1 MVIAITISSIIF
13 FLSLFGIL
21 TIFLFNPLL
30 LMIVS
35 LSRRAVEIKSATKNL
50 SVSML
55 IIVRNAENIIT
66 EKIENSLNL
75 RYPSENIKIIIVSD
89 GSTDE
94 TENIIK
100 SFICNNLQLVSLKQH
115 KGKNMAIDQGIKSCI
130 GEIVIFSDVDA
141 MLDGDAILYLTKYFS
156 DPSVGGV
163 CGQRVIAENDKK
175 LKKAQSDYIRFDS
188 IIKKLESKTG
198 SISSNDGKLYAVR
211 KDLFRPIPPAV
222 TDDLFTCLSIIK
234 QGYRFLFEPNA
245 KAFIKVPS
253 RNPKHELTRRRR
265 IVCRS
270 LTGIF
275 LQKELLNP
283 FKYGIFSIRLFINKI
298 LRRFLPICMILMFLS
313 SIFLSFHIPFI
324 RILVFLQFIFYIL
337 AFSYLIVF
345 QNVRGFK
352 FMKRITSL
360 AYYFCLGNYG
370 TLLGLI
376 DFIRGKKV
384 VKWEPFKAD

>member
-1 MVIAITISSIIF
+1 MEAILFINSIVFIFSIA
-13 FLSLFGIL
+13 GIL
-21 TIFLFNPLL
+21 LILLINPLL
-30 LMIVS
+30 LHILFFAKWEKAVNVSPLTPTVS
-35 LSRRAVEIKSATKNL
+35 LIMV
-50 SVSML
+50 VH
-55 IIVRNAENIIT
+55 NAEHFIIN
-66 EKIENSLNL
+66 KIQNSRSLK
-75 RYPSENIKIIIVSD
+75 YPSEKYEIILYSD

-94 TENIIK
+94 TAEKAQPYITERVL
-100 SFICNNLQLVSLKQH
+100 FISSPTFE
-115 KGKNMAIDQGIKSCI
+115 GKNIFLNKAAENAHGD
-130 GEIVIFSDVDA
+130 VLVFSDVDA
-141 MLDGDAILYLTKYFS
+141 MLDENALLNLAKYFS

-163 CGQRVIAENDKK
+163 CGQRIIAENDKR

-188 IIKKLESKTG
+188 MIKKLESKTG
-198 SISSNDGKLYAVR
+198 SISSNDGKLYAIR

-222 TDDLFTCLSIIK
+222 TDDLYTCLSIIK

-298 LRRFLPICMILMFLS
+298 LRRFLPIYMLLMFLS
-313 SIFLSFHIPFI
+313 SMFLSFYIPLI
-324 RILVFLQFIFYIL
+324 RILVFLQFVFYIL
-337 AFSYLIVF
+337 ALSYPIVF
-345 QNVRGFK
+345 QNIKGFK
-352 FMKRITSL
+352 FVKRITSL
-360 AYYFCLGNYG
+360 AYYFCLGIYG